1 MKLLRKNKKEMLEI
15 KDIVGEV
22 KTALDGL
29 ITRLDTAEEIINEL
43 EDR

>member
-15 KDIVGEV
+15 KDIVEV

-43 EDR
+43 EDK